1 MRLRSRPADLVT
13 HVGSVTLKN
22 PVMTASGTCGL
33 GVELDSYMPLREL
46 GAVVVKSLAAFE
58 WAGNPQPRLH
68 PTASGMLNAVG
79 LQGPGVE
86 QWIAHDLPQ
95 LREVGA
101 TVVCSIWGF
110 GVQDY
115 IDAAHMLAPV
125 KDQIAALEIN
135 LSCPNLKAAVVGEN
149 KPHAMFAHDADLAA
163 QIVDAA
169 RVSGLPLWAKLSPNT
184 DRIGEVAEAC
194 VDAGAQ
200 ALTLVNTALGMI
212 IDTTTGRPAL
222 GNGGGGLSG
231 RAVHPIAV
239 RAVSDIYSRMPGV
252 PIVGVGGVTNGL
264 EALEMM
270 LAGASAVQVGTAS
283 FAEPRAAYRI
293 AGELCKWAER
303 HKISSWSEVIGLS
316 HRGGFRTTSKQ

>member
-1 MRLRSRPADLVT
+1 MRLRSRPADLAT
-13 HVGSVTLKN
+13 TVGSVSLKN

-33 GVELDSYMPLREL
+33 GVELDAYMPLREL

-95 LREVGA
+95 LRDVGA

-110 GVQDY
+110 SVQDY
-115 IDAAHMLAPV
+115 IDAAHMLASV

-149 KPHAMFAHDADLAA
+149 KPHAMFAHDAGLAA

-194 VDAGAQ
+194 IDAGAQ
-200 ALTLVNTALGMI
+200 ALTLVNTSLGMI

-239 RAVSDIYSRMPGV
+239 RAVSDIYSRLPGV

-270 LAGASAVQVGTAS
+270 MAGASAVQVGTAS
-283 FAEPRAAYRI
+283 FAEPRAAHRI

-316 HRGGFRTTSKQ
+316 HRGGFRDSGK

>member
-1 MRLRSRPADLVT
+1 MRLRSRSADLAT
-13 HVGSVTLKN
+13 DVGSVTLKN

-33 GVELDSYMPLREL
+33 GVELDAYMPLREL

-86 QWIAHDLPQ
+86 QWIMHDLPQ

-115 IDAAHMLAPV
+115 IDAAQMLASV

-135 LSCPNLKAAVVGEN
+135 LSCPNLKASVVGEN

-163 QIVDAA
+163 QIVAAA

-184 DRIGEVAEAC
+184 DRIGDVAEAC
-194 VDAGAQ
+194 VDAGAE
-200 ALTLVNTALGMI
+200 ALTLVNTSLGMV

-231 RAVHPIAV
+231 RAIHPIAV
-239 RAVSDIYSRMPGV
+239 RAVSDIYSRLPGV

-270 LAGASAVQVGTAS
+270 MAGASAVQVGTAS
-283 FAEPRAAYRI
+283 FAEPRAAHRI

-303 HKISSWSEVIGLS
+303 RKISSWSEVVGLS
-316 HRGGFRTTSKQ
+316 HRGGFRDSGK

>member
-1 MRLRSRPADLVT
+1 MKLRSRSPHLAT

-33 GVELDSYMPLREL
+33 GVELDAYMPLSEL

-86 QWIAHDLPQ
+86 QWIARDLPQ
-95 LREVGA
+95 LVDVGA

-115 IDAAHMLAPV
+115 VDAARMLAPV
-125 KDQIAALEIN
+125 KDKIAALEIN
-135 LSCPNLKAAVVGEN
+135 LSCPNIKAAVVGDN

-169 RVSGLPLWAKLSPNT
+169 QVSGLPLWAKLSPNT
-184 DRIGEVAEAC
+184 DSIGDVAEAC
-194 VDAGAQ
+194 INAGAQ
-200 ALTLVNTALGMI
+200 ALTLVNTSLGMI
-212 IDTTTGRPAL
+212 IDTATGRPAL

-231 RAVHPIAV
+231 RGIHPIAV
-239 RAVSDIYSRMPGV
+239 RAVFDIYGRIPGV
-252 PIVGVGGVTNGL
+252 PIVGVGGITNGL
-264 EALEMM
+264 EALEMI

-293 AGELCKWAER
+293 AGELCRWAER
-303 HKISSWSEVIGLS
+303 HKISNWSEIIGLS
-316 HRGGFRTTSKQ
+316 HRGGFRASSM

>member
-1 MRLRSRPADLVT
+1 MRLRSRPADLAT

-149 KPHAMFAHDADLAA
+149 KPHAMFAHDAGLAA

>member
-1 MRLRSRPADLVT
+1 
-13 HVGSVTLKN
+13 VTLKN

-33 GVELDSYMPLREL
+33 GVELDAYMPLREL

-86 QWIAHDLPQ
+86 QWIAHDLQQ

-115 IDAAHMLAPV
+115 IDAAHMLASV

-184 DRIGEVAEAC
+184 DRIGDVAEAC

-200 ALTLVNTALGMI
+200 ALTLVNTSLGMI

-239 RAVSDIYSRMPGV
+239 RAVSDIYSRLPGV

-270 LAGASAVQVGTAS
+270 MAGASAVQVGTAS

-303 HKISSWSEVIGLS
+303 RKISQWSEVIGIS
-316 HRGGFRTTSKQ
+316 HRGGFRSTSKQ

>member
-1 MRLRSRPADLVT
+1 MRLRSRPAHLATD
-13 HVGSVTLKN
+13 VGSVTLKN

-95 LREVGA
+95 LRDVGA

-110 GVQDY
+110 SVQDY
-115 IDAAHMLAPV
+115 IDAAHMLASV

-149 KPHAMFAHDADLAA
+149 KPHAMFAHDAGLAA

-194 VDAGAQ
+194 IDAGAQ
-200 ALTLVNTALGMI
+200 ALTLVNTSLGMI

-239 RAVSDIYSRMPGV
+239 RAVSDIYSRLPGV

-270 LAGASAVQVGTAS
+270 MAGASAVQVGTAS
-283 FAEPRAAYRI
+283 FAEPRAAHRI

-316 HRGGFRTTSKQ
+316 HRGGFRDSGK

>member
-1 MRLRSRPADLVT
+1 MRLRSRSADLAT
-13 HVGSVTLKN
+13 DVGSVTLKN

-115 IDAAHMLAPV
+115 IDAAQMLASV

-135 LSCPNLKAAVVGEN
+135 LSCPNLKAAVAGEN
-149 KPHAMFAHDADLAA
+149 KPHAMFAHDAGLAA

-212 IDTTTGRPAL
+212 VDTTTGRPAL